1 MPKRSLQSP
10 PEKKLK
16 PNQGSVSSTQN
27 SNLSVEH
34 NLNTDTMI
42 IDKVQAENQTQET
55 SVCVTKQETSVC
67 DTRQPR
73 EKVVYLE
80 TPVKAEN
87 DKKEYR

>member
-27 SNLSVEH
+27 SSLSIEH

-42 IDKVQAENQTQET
+42 IDKVQENQVQET
-55 SVCVTKQETSVC
+55 SVCVSKQETSVC
-67 DTRQPR
+67 DMRQPR